1 MGKPSSDDVQ
11 KAKAVMRGLRDH
23 HDGQYRG
30 LLERLG
36 EFMPHAADFAWLDE
50 NDPTLG
56 QCFTSEAGG
65 WLEPGEDAEFWSD
78 VASANAS
85 EEGGEP
91 PSGLIAFLQ
100 GLVGRW
106 EAAAAA
112 PAQADPAMPVGGGA
126 GGQRFQQ
133 VEPVQGGEYPGW
145 WQGYDSV
152 DGVWKYVHGGSEPP
166 GDQTPGWAIGEV
178 AFAATPADPHGHAA
192 TGDAQAPAARAYEN
206 TDGWNHSRTPGTFYY
221 RYLERDG
228 AQVYVYNDKADAA
241 DQEWH
246 ELKYWD
252 DAAQAE
258 ARKPENKLTAKF
270 PDWGSSWAAW
280 SVLDSPQAE
289 GGRVYGKADE
299 GRWYDYNGAVEAHN
313 SEPRG
318 HAPQESEA
326 AAAASPLTQAAQEIH
341 EEILPQ
347 LAEEVMRDL
356 PPEIAGK
363 EGIDDL
369 VRQLVQEEISRTM
382 AESAGQ

>member
-11 KAKAVMRGLRDH
+11 KAKAVMRGLRDNH
-23 HDGQYRG
+23 GQYRG

-36 EFMPHAADFAWLDE
+36 EFMPHAGDFAWLDE
-50 NDPTLG
+50 NDPSLG
-56 QCFTSEAGG
+56 QYFTSEAGG

-78 VASANAS
+78 VAGANAS

-106 EAAAAA
+106 EAAAT
-112 PAQADPAMPVGGGA
+112 G
-126 GGQRFQQ
+126 
-133 VEPVQGGEYPGW
+133 
-145 WQGYDSV
+145 
-152 DGVWKYVHGGSEPP
+152 
-166 GDQTPGWAIGEV
+166 QTP
-178 AFAATPADPHGHAA
+178 TPAV
-192 TGDAQAPAARAYEN
+192 PAYPN

-221 RYLERDG
+221 KYLERDG
-228 AQVYVYNDKADAA
+228 APVYVYSDKADAA

-246 ELKYWD
+246 ELKYWN

-280 SVLDSPQAE
+280 SVLDNPRAE
-289 GGRVYGKADE
+289 GGRVYGKTEE
-299 GRWYDYNGAVEAHN
+299 GRWYDYNGAVEARN
-313 SEPRG
+313 REPQG
-318 HAPQESEA
+318 QAQENEA
-326 AAAASPLTQAAQEIH
+326 AAAASPLTRAVQEIH
-341 EEILPQ
+341 EEILPP
-347 LAEEVMRDL
+347 LADEVMRDL

-369 VRQLVQEEISRTM
+369 VRQYIQEEISRTM
-382 AESAGQ
+382 AEFAGQ